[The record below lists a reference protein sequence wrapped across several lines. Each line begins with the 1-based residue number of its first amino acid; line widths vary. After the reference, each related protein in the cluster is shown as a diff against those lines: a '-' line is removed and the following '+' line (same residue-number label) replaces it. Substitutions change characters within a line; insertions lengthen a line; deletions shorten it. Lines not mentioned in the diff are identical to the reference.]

1 MERQGERIAARP
13 RIGEVDPASQL
24 EFALRAED
32 DEQVRCPGCER
43 VLSVKDLRDPIL
55 VALMGKL
62 LALRG
67 RLAEVDPGG
76 GLV

>member
-1 MERQGERIAARP
+1 MKRLGRRVAAGP
-13 RIGEVDPASQL
+13 RIGEADEDQL
-24 EFALRAED
+24 ELAIQEN
-32 DEQVRCPGCER
+32 DEQVRCPGCGR
-43 VLSVKDLRDPIL
+43 VLEAKDLRDPIL
-55 VALMGKL
+55 VVLIGKL